1 MRLLPLSFNV
11 LQEILQPLLV
21 SEMEATENF
30 TFFFFFNKHLS
41 AGTVLPVA
49 KLGCFIKVFF

>member
-30 TFFFFFNKHLS
+30 TFFLLSKHLS